1 MECGAPGRLCL
12 STRTRRLSSA
22 PPLGDRDHD
31 GGDGDGD
38 QDADGGGDDD
48 GDTAADD
55 GGDDDEEEE
64 NLLALVK
71 MLSLQGACGLLHVH
85 LCSQPW

>member
-1 MECGAPGRLCL
+1 MECGAPGRPCL

-22 PPLGDRDHD
+22 PPLGDRDD
-31 GGDGDGD
+31 DGGGGDG
-38 QDADGGGDDD
+38 
-48 GDTAADD
+48 D

>member
-1 MECGAPGRLCL
+1 MECGAPGRPCL

-22 PPLGDRDHD
+22 PPLGDRD
-31 GGDGDGD
+31 GDGDD
-38 QDADGGGDDD
+38 GGDDD
-48 GDTAADD
+48 GDTDADD
-55 GGDDDEEEE
+55 GGYDDEEEE
-64 NLLALVK
+64 NLSALVK

>member
-1 MECGAPGRLCL
+1 M
-12 STRTRRLSSA
+12 S
-22 PPLGDRDHD
+22 DDD
-31 GGDGDGD
+31 
-38 QDADGGGDDD
+38 GDDD
-48 GDTAADD
+48 GDDD
-55 GGDDDEEEE
+55 QDEEEE

>member
-1 MECGAPGRLCL
+1 M
-12 STRTRRLSSA
+12 SA
-22 PPLGDRDHD
+22 PLLGDEDGD
-31 GGDGDGD
+31 GGEDDGDGD
-38 QDADGGGDDD
+38 TDA
-48 GDTAADD
+48 D

-64 NLLALVK
+64 DLLGMVI